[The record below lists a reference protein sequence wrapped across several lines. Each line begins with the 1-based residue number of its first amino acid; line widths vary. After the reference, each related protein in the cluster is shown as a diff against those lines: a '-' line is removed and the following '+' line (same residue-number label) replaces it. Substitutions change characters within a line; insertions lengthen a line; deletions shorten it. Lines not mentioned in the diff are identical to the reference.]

1 MYFDELLKD
10 EKDLSFPPSHKNH
23 VFPVQFRDCLLE
35 IRTNSAKIASSIK
48 YLYMAIIVSEGNNA
62 GSTPVAYCHFKNNAQ
77 YIITRNGKFAYS
89 FEDFSESVTRFD
101 WMLMSDIVDH
111 HRHLPIIHASAVAK
125 DRKTVIF
132 VGRSGVGKSSL
143 ALLMG
148 LEGWDFISDDI
159 VMVDKGIQG
168 APRAFCLPGGL
179 AKDLIG
185 KAVPHIKGIKRG
197 KRYVYIAPCKI
208 DMEIASSVLPVT
220 HIIFLEKDLKENRV
234 TYLTPAMTL
243 KHLIDN
249 LFDTSD
255 PFREKLD
262 ILIDVTE
269 EVRGAQLT
277 WCDMSLAINEVKDFV
292 SSGSKGHTA
301 RHGHQKP
308 LPSGGI
314 PYNSSSHRFFP

>member
-10 EKDLSFPPSHKNH
+10 EKGLPFPPSHKNH

-48 YLYMAIIVSEGNNA
+48 YLYRAIIVSEGNKA
-62 GSTPVAYCHFKNNAQ
+62 DSTPVAYCHFKNNAQ
-77 YIITRNGKFAYS
+77 YIITRNSKFAHS
-89 FEDFSESVTRFD
+89 AKNLAESVARFD

-159 VMVDKGIQG
+159 VMADKGIQG
-168 APRAFCLPGGL
+168 APRAFCLAESL
-179 AKDLIG
+179 TRDLIG
-185 KAVPHIKGIKRG
+185 KDVPYIEGIKRG
-197 KRYVYIAPCKI
+197 GNYIYI
-208 DMEIASSVLPVT
+208 DPSLINIEINSSVVPAT
-220 HIIFLEKDLKENRV
+220 HIIFLEKGLTENKLKP
-234 TYLTPAMTL
+234 LTPAVTL
-243 KHLIDN
+243 HHLMEN
-249 LFDTSD
+249 LFDTSNS
-255 PFREKLD
+255 FKEKLD
-262 ILIDVTE
+262 ILIDVAGN
-269 EVRGAQLT
+269 VRGAQLT
-277 WCDMSLAINEVKDFV
+277 WCDMSLAIREVKDFV
-292 SSGSKGHTA
+292 SSGSKCHTA

-308 LPSGGI
+308 LPSGGV
-314 PYNSSSHRFFP
+314 PSNSSSHRFFP